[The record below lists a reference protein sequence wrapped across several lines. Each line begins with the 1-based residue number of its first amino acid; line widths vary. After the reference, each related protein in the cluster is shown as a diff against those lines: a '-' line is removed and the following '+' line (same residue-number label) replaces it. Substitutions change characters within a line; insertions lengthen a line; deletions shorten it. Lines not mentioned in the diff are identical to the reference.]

1 MSSANAT
8 TRPSSARAA
17 APEPVLQSFS
27 EQVTP
32 VDPVALFRHAQTTMG
47 AAAYWERPQDGA
59 AIVGMGAT
67 QQITLQGIA
76 PSAWVF
82 GEARREWQRLIAGAQ
97 AFGDVSGGPLLL
109 GGFAFDPLQPPTDT
123 WSGFPSGLLTLP
135 RLLYRHV
142 GNRASIT
149 YSVVLPP
156 GTATERAFRTL
167 RDTWLASL
175 AGPGVRRQGAADGRE
190 EADAVGTPGAQRGS
204 NGHVRAGSIL
214 PRSQRPA
221 PVPQQRERSEPDPWQ
236 QLVAGA
242 AQDIRDG
249 QLEKVVLARQ
259 VRLPA
264 EAVVDAATALARLRR
279 ETTSGL
285 IFAVASAGRCFLG
298 ATPERLV
305 RLQDGQVQTAA
316 LAGSRR
322 RGATV
327 AEDAALEQELLRSS
341 KDRWEH
347 AIVARDLTDGLGAA
361 GVELAPTPRSV
372 VLKLGSV
379 QHLYTPLAGS
389 VDSDCTILDLLERLH
404 PSPAVGGYPRAE
416 ALAWIREREGMDRGW
431 YAGPIGWM
439 DTVGNGDFAVGIRS
453 ALLDR
458 YGALLFAGC
467 GIMGDSRPE
476 DEFGESELKL
486 RPMLAA
492 LQRNDAWI
500 R

>member
-8 TRPSSARAA
+8 TRPSGARAA
-17 APEPVLQSFS
+17 APDPILQSFS
-27 EQVTP
+27 EEVTP

-47 AAAYWERPQDGA
+47 TAAYWERPQDRA
-59 AIVGMGAT
+59 VIVGMGAA

-76 PSAWVF
+76 QSAWVF
-82 GEARREWQRLIAGAQ
+82 GEARREWQRLIAGAR
-97 AFGDVSGGPLLL
+97 AFGDVPGGPLLL
-109 GGFAFDPLQPPTDT
+109 GGFTFDPLRPRTDM

-135 RLLYRHV
+135 RLLYRQA
-142 GNRASIT
+142 GDRASIT

-156 GTATERAFRTL
+156 GAATERAFRTL

-175 AGPGVRRQGAADGRE
+175 AGPGVRRQGA
-190 EADAVGTPGAQRGS
+190 EAERDEASGHHGL
-204 NGHVRAGSIL
+204 NGQVRAGGVP
-214 PRSQRPA
+214 PRPQRPA
-221 PVPQQRERSEPDPWQ
+221 PAPNQGERTEPDPWQ

-279 ETTSGL
+279 ETTTGL
-285 IFAVASAGRCFLG
+285 IFAIAGAGRCFLG

-305 RLQDGQVQTAA
+305 RLQDGRVQTAA

-322 RGATV
+322 RGAT
-327 AEDAALEQELLRSS
+327 ATEDAALEQDLLRST

-347 AIVARDLTDGLGAA
+347 AIVARELTDGLGAA

-389 VDSDCTILDLLERLH
+389 VDSGCTILDLLERLH

-439 DTVGNGDFAVGIRS
+439 DTHGNGDFAVGIRS

>member
-8 TRPSSARAA
+8 TRPSGTRAA
-17 APEPVLQSFS
+17 APEPILQSFS

-32 VDPVALFRHAQTTMG
+32 VDPVALFRHAQTSMG

-59 AIVGMGAT
+59 VIVGMGAT

-82 GEARREWQRLIAGAQ
+82 GEARREWQRLITGART
-97 AFGDVSGGPLLL
+97 FGDVSGGPLLL
-109 GGFAFDPLQPPTDT
+109 GGFAFDPLRPATDA

-135 RLLYRHV
+135 RLLYRQA
-142 GNRASIT
+142 GARASIT

-175 AGPGVRRQGAADGRE
+175 AGPGVRGQGA
-190 EADAVGTPGAQRGS
+190 EAERDEAHTQQGV
-204 NGHVRAGSIL
+204 NGQVRAGGVP
-214 PRSQRPA
+214 PRPQRPA
-221 PVPQQRERSEPDPWQ
+221 PAPQQRESSKPDPWQ

-279 ETTSGL
+279 ETTTGL

-305 RLQDGQVQTAA
+305 RLQGGQVQTAA

-322 RGATV
+322 RGAT
-327 AEDAALEQELLRSS
+327 ATEDAALEQELLRSS

-347 AIVARDLTDGLGAA
+347 AIVARELTDGLGAA

-379 QHLYTPLAGS
+379 QHLYTPLGGS
-389 VDSDCTILDLLERLH
+389 VDGGCTILDLLERLH

-416 ALAWIREREGMDRGW
+416 ALAWIRGREGIDRGW

-439 DTVGNGDFAVGIRS
+439 DTDGNGDFAVGIRS

-492 LQRNDAWI
+492 LQRHDAWI